1 MPIYTLSDLRRVAGQ
16 AGVTGSDEFLI
27 KDYADRAGLDPV
39 HVANKLG
46 YDGGASTLTKER
58 IAGGIDNYQSGWW
71 ETGAALANG
80 LGLDG
85 VKNYAERKAA
95 DNRFQ
100 AEVAGARAR
109 QLGGIDSYEDV
120 DGISSGLNYLGG
132 LAAQSIP
139 YAAEAAV
146 GGWVGRGIGATA
158 KGLQLASRAGRAA
171 DATQDMVTA
180 GRAAEAALGRRG
192 MVGATVA
199 SYPSSVGDILGNQ
212 REQIEANGGEM
223 DYGSAFAGGV
233 PYSLLNGAL
242 GIEGTLGRGQ
252 MARSG
257 VRLLDDM
264 TGIRGIAA
272 RTGASVGRQMAEEGT
287 SELGQE
293 FANQYFGRM
302 AVDPNETFYNDES
315 GKRFRE
321 SFVGG
326 AALGGAFGAVG
337 GHRRS
342 QDYYDRQREKVPN
355 PDQSTPREDSYEEPG
370 PVRQLGYSP
379 LAGTP
384 IVFPDGTVTLDG
396 EQELLARFPNQ
407 VEPARG
413 LNTARVGV
421 ASDPS
426 VNIDRAGT
434 AAINYDD
441 TQALQDPGAELGRQR
456 YLEQREQQQR
466 LDKIKKAALAR
477 AEEIK
482 VQEAAAKEFG
492 IKGSKGVG
500 LFVELTDLHKGGTIT
515 DGELSENLAL
525 LSNSKNGAV
534 DRWIRATV
542 EHRANQAEVSK
553 AEIEAPINNLKAQAE
568 AKNVSKRVPNVAQA
582 PVDGGRGGV
591 VNAGSQPAG
600 GPGVVPGAVGS
611 ADTTAGTPAPG
622 ATGVAVRAGGGD
634 TGAVSPGMKLVA
646 GLEKRNG
653 RALTQQEKTRLFLSA
668 GLDSAGFP
676 VGRKLTYDEV
686 AAVESDQSGGKQVK
700 RAAIS
705 KQMLGIGVSEKLIH
719 AFADRVSASNADETD
734 TINDAVE
741 TDDGVLAVQDQPE
754 FDTKPTADEV
764 SFGAAAQQMVDTGM
778 QVQAGTSMSGAGGTA
793 REIVKNLRLLLGD
806 KNSNLSEPQRKAIGL
821 VITSDA
827 NLDSP
832 DGEKAEQTATRVIKR
847 AQQLLQRTDVFSPG
861 ELAVLKAVVG
871 STKGENVEARTRS
884 VVEEKREEAKGPDP
898 ELVARNEAII
908 AQNAK
913 LIEELNADL
922 TEEGE
927 LRSKAKLVREIIGP
941 EPDTNTIADAASSW
955 DEDLSAGD
963 PKWVTLSAVEQGGWI
978 NTWVAYETGELNAQ
992 GLAREYGAQLDKA
1005 KLQRANG
1012 PADADT
1018 GKPAGATGG
1027 AVPGSRTR
1035 SAVEQNLP
1043 VGPSDAGEKG
1053 STAGAETQAGTGNR
1067 LVTPPTI
1074 TVKKRRTIVKPE
1086 PDGTKFS
1093 ADRAGSGSTVDELYA
1108 EFAELGIRPNNR
1120 KVTVV
1125 QSVADVPQS
1134 MRKSVD
1140 NKSKVTASRV
1150 AAFVSGD
1157 RAWFIADNIA
1167 PGTGRALF
1175 MHEVGSH
1182 LGLDNLLTEDQLDN
1196 LFSTIIKWADRNDG
1210 TMESNLARQAI
1221 IRAGVAV
1228 THDEQLQSEVMAYFV
1243 EEAVKAGIDPTA
1255 MSYKNELARWFR
1267 TIYAAFKSA
1276 IRKLGWTNAAD
1287 KLTAQD
1293 IVDLAYG
1300 AAKLEMDGTFQSA
1313 SDATETNAEDPAKF
1327 SVDAAV
1333 KTNDTAVDS
1342 YIRKVAGR
1350 SGVQLK
1356 TNLQHQAKKLVRSM
1370 AFLHDLV
1377 DEYKG
1382 AMPAVADWY
1391 NAIQSTMARKRQLEA
1406 DAELIAADALKLK
1419 NGTDKVNAFIADATT
1434 SQKWWKDVERQKD
1447 GNTVKV
1453 EADPELKER
1462 FRQLEPEERKI
1473 VEAVFA
1479 HGDKMLEIKY
1489 KLLKDLGLDGVM
1501 LGTGKLTGPYAPLKR
1516 FGNYV
1521 TVLKSQALVDAEMAE
1536 DAAKAEELKKDPANY
1551 VMSFFDTLGQAR
1563 MFAEDHSGKYAFTD
1577 YGEKQVRLG
1586 EDLPTHNAT
1595 LKRILDTIKVQ
1606 NLPDEARVGMENL
1619 IREMYI
1625 QSLDEHHAATHGLT
1639 RKNTAGYETDMLRS
1653 FLSHARAEANFLA
1666 HLEYGG
1672 KVNNAFY
1679 EMQRQSRDR
1688 PGGKVVHRDALAAL
1702 TRHYAENLNYK
1713 ETPIQD
1719 RLMAFTSAWQL
1730 ATSLGYHVA
1739 NATQPV
1745 MTTVPRLASD
1755 FNDYAGAWK
1764 AVMDGYQTVKK
1775 TGVWGNIEIDK
1786 VLDSGLRT
1794 ALQRAADLGV
1804 LDVGMDEDLT
1814 HFEQTHTGFGAVDK
1828 ASKVAK
1834 TALHNMRKVSRAVET
1849 ANRVAAA
1856 TAAYNMA
1863 KKHGMAEQ
1871 AAQDYAV
1878 RMLETTQGD
1887 FSRSGAPLL
1896 LKKLPKIMTQ
1906 YKKFQ
1911 FMMMALYAKAYRQAF
1926 HGEDAETRA
1935 IGRRM
1940 LAFKLFHT
1948 SMAAGALGLP
1958 MVNLAGPVLAR
1969 MLAGDEEP
1977 PDLERDLR
1985 KIIGDET
1992 MADMLLHGPLHF
2004 MGMDAK
2010 LGEEKIFSI
2019 LPYADWDF
2027 SSASGALKTAA
2038 GLAGPAVSLGLK
2050 FASGVEAFEK
2060 GDIYKGVE
2068 KFMPSGAANAL
2079 KAFRVANEGYTL
2091 KNGDVMFAPDDI
2103 NGAALAFDFFGLPS
2117 SDMKRMDWLRGQQ
2130 YELTQFYK
2138 DRTKAI
2144 AKQYTDAVKDGDTD
2158 QASDAREAWIELQA
2172 SKDRLRYLFGDSAD
2186 ELKRQP
2192 LSALMKYPKNQAER
2206 EQRLQRSV
2214 IGVQ

>member
-1 MPIYTLSDLRRVAGQ
+1 
-16 AGVTGSDEFLI
+16 
-27 KDYADRAGLDPV
+27 
-39 HVANKLG
+39 
-46 YDGGASTLTKER
+46 
-58 IAGGIDNYQSGWW
+58 
-71 ETGAALANG
+71 
-80 LGLDG
+80 
-85 VKNYAERKAA
+85 
-95 DNRFQ
+95 
-100 AEVAGARAR
+100 
-109 QLGGIDSYEDV
+109 
-120 DGISSGLNYLGG
+120 
-132 LAAQSIP
+132 
-139 YAAEAAV
+139 
-146 GGWVGRGIGATA
+146 
-158 KGLQLASRAGRAA
+158 
-171 DATQDMVTA
+171 
-180 GRAAEAALGRRG
+180 
-192 MVGATVA
+192 
-199 SYPSSVGDILGNQ
+199 
-212 REQIEANGGEM
+212 
-223 DYGSAFAGGV
+223 
-233 PYSLLNGAL
+233 
-242 GIEGTLGRGQ
+242 
-252 MARSG
+252 
-257 VRLLDDM
+257 
-264 TGIRGIAA
+264 
-272 RTGASVGRQMAEEGT
+272 
-287 SELGQE
+287 
-293 FANQYFGRM
+293 
-302 AVDPNETFYNDES
+302 
-315 GKRFRE
+315 
-321 SFVGG
+321 
-326 AALGGAFGAVG
+326 
-337 GHRRS
+337 
-342 QDYYDRQREKVPN
+342 
-355 PDQSTPREDSYEEPG
+355 
-370 PVRQLGYSP
+370 
-379 LAGTP
+379 
-384 IVFPDGTVTLDG
+384 
-396 EQELLARFPNQ
+396 
-407 VEPARG
+407 
-413 LNTARVGV
+413 
-421 ASDPS
+421 
-426 VNIDRAGT
+426 
-434 AAINYDD
+434 
-441 TQALQDPGAELGRQR
+441 
-456 YLEQREQQQR
+456 
-466 LDKIKKAALAR
+466 
-477 AEEIK
+477 
-482 VQEAAAKEFG
+482 
-492 IKGSKGVG
+492 
-500 LFVELTDLHKGGTIT
+500 
-515 DGELSENLAL
+515 
-525 LSNSKNGAV
+525 
-534 DRWIRATV
+534 
-542 EHRANQAEVSK
+542 
-553 AEIEAPINNLKAQAE
+553 
-568 AKNVSKRVPNVAQA
+568 
-582 PVDGGRGGV
+582 
-591 VNAGSQPAG
+591 
-600 GPGVVPGAVGS
+600 
-611 ADTTAGTPAPG
+611 
-622 ATGVAVRAGGGD
+622 
-634 TGAVSPGMKLVA
+634 MKLVA

-847 AQQLLQRTDVFSPG
+847 AQQLLQRTDVFDHG

-898 ELVARNEAII
+898 KLVARNEEII

-913 LIEELNADL
+913 RIEEFNADL

-927 LRSKAKLVREIIGP
+927 LRSKAELVREIIGP

-963 PKWVTLSAVEQGGWI
+963 PKWVTLSAVEQGDWI

-1012 PADADT
+1012 STETDT

-1035 SAVEQNLP
+1035 GAVEQNLS

-1053 STAGAETQAGTGNR
+1053 SFAGAETQAGTGNR
-1067 LVTPPTI
+1067 PVTPPTI

-1093 ADRAGSGSTVDELYA
+1093 ADRAGSGSTVDEIYA

-1175 MHEVGSH
+1175 MHEVGMH
-1182 LGLDNLLTEDQLDN
+1182 IGAENLLTEDQLDN

-1267 TIYAAFKSA
+1267 TLYAAFKSA

-1300 AAKLEMDGTFQSA
+1300 AAKLEMDGTFHGTAAQFRKFNHDYMGSGEGQQAYGWGSYLAQRPGIAKGYWEADVARKGVGDPRNATYDGAPSRALSQAVQNHGWGLRNYGVQWMLDREAEALDNLAPWEGNPKLSA
-1313 SDATETNAEDPAKF
+1313 ALRRMATELRAMDPDKVKVAPDGAIMRVDVNVTDDELLDWDKPLYQQSENIVMAAKDAKDELGVALDGTGEEVYEQLQRHFGSKKAASEYLDSIGIKGIKFLDAVSRDVNDTILFDGKPLHYDNMDSDLQDAVAALVKHRGDVDAALGDMPENAAKEVTRLLKAGHTFGAVTPTRNLVIFNDKNIYRVASAVGADRDRMKF

-1333 KTNDTAVDS
+1333 KTNDTAVDG

-1453 EADPELKER
+1453 EADPELKNR

-1489 KLLKDLGLDGVM
+1489 QLLKDLGLDGVT

-1536 DAAKAEELKKDPANY
+1536 NAVKAEELKKDPANY
-1551 VMSFFDTLGQAR
+1551 VVSFFDTLGQAR

-1688 PGGKVVHRDALAAL
+1688 PGGKVVHRDALATL

-1730 ATSLGYHVA
+1730 LTSLGYHVA

-1775 TGVWGNIEIDK
+1775 TGVWGNIELDK
-1786 VLDSGLRT
+1786 VSDGGLRK

-1834 TALHNMRKVSRAVET
+1834 TALHNMRLVSRAVET

-1958 MVNLAGPVLAR
+1958 MVNLAGPVLAH

-2050 FASGVEAFEK
+2050 FAAGVEAFEK

-2144 AKQYTDAVKDGDTD
+2144 AKQYTDAVKDGDMD
-2158 QASDAREAWIELQA
+2158 LASDAREAWMELQA